1 VEISLRDVDGVGPGV
16 FEKDDIG
23 IVLDVRDDGKR
34 DEEDEEATDEEN
46 EDTNVKNAA
55 RIEEGRRLVGRFG
68 SMENVIVIHAVHVVI
83 Y

>member
-1 VEISLRDVDGVGPGV
+1 VEVSLRDVEGVGPGV

-23 IVLDVRDDGKR
+23 IVLHVSDDGIR

-46 EDTNVKNAA
+46 EDTDVKNAA
-55 RIEEGRRLVGRFG
+55 RIPEGRRLVDSFG